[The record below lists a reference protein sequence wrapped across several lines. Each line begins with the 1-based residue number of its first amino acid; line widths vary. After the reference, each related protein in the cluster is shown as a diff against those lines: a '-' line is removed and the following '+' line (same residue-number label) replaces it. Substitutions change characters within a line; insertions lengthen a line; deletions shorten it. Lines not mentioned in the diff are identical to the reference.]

1 MRRPRGWP
9 PARVRP
15 TVDVVSERDPDA
27 RDEDELW
34 RSIVDNYGDRA
45 ELSPEDR
52 PPAAPLPDPVTGPVA
67 ETVFSA
73 PFEDPDPE
81 PFVAPDPPPVPLP
94 RGPRLIAWAG
104 VFVAPL
110 LMLVS
115 ALSWLPMPTLVG
127 LAMVGWFVGGFGYLV
142 ATMPRGPRDPGDDGA
157 VHRGRNGMAGEFGH
171 MQVVPDG
178 HPCECGGSGCWEQ
191 YSSGNALVRF
201 ARARIGR
208 EPTSLEAACH
218 GDLERLTGPMV
229 TEAAMRGDAVARAA
243 FHEVGTW
250 LGVGI
255 ANLVAAFDP
264 DCVVVGGGVSAA
276 GDLLLA
282 PARAAMAES
291 LVGAAHRVVPPVHEA
306 QLGPQAGLVGAAALA
321 RATLRPNRWAIAN
334 GPLGTAPRV
343 QL

>member
-157 VHRGRNGMAGEFGH
+157 V
-171 MQVVPDG
+171 V
-178 HPCECGGSGCWEQ
+178 
-191 YSSGNALVRF
+191 
-201 ARARIGR
+201 
-208 EPTSLEAACH
+208 
-218 GDLERLTGPMV
+218 
-229 TEAAMRGDAVARAA
+229 
-243 FHEVGTW
+243 
-250 LGVGI
+250 
-255 ANLVAAFDP
+255 
-264 DCVVVGGGVSAA
+264 
-276 GDLLLA
+276 
-282 PARAAMAES
+282 
-291 LVGAAHRVVPPVHEA
+291 
-306 QLGPQAGLVGAAALA
+306 
-321 RATLRPNRWAIAN
+321 
-334 GPLGTAPRV
+334 
-343 QL
+343 